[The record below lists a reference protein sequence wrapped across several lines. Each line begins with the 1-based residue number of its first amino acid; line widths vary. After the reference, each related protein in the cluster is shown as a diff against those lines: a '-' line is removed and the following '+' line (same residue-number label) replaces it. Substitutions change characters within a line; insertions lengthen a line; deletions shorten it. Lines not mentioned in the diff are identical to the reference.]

1 MNRPTLIG
9 LAFTAAL
16 GVATA
21 QASAKDFVYCSES
34 SPEGFDP
41 ARYSSNS
48 TWDASSEAIYDALT
62 RFKAGG
68 SEIEPALAE
77 SWDVSA
83 DSLEYTFHLRK
94 GVKFIGNA
102 NFTPTREMNADDV
115 VFSFARQMTRKGPWK
130 DYSQA
135 GNWAIF
141 DSMEMDSII
150 KEIVKVDDH
159 TVKFILSEPNASFPA
174 LVALNFGS
182 ILSKEYADKLLAE
195 GRTQDLNLA
204 PVGSGPFSLVAY
216 QADAVIRYAANP
228 DWWDGKP
235 AIDNL
240 IFAITPDPS
249 VRMTRLKAG
258 ECQMAPYPVPA
269 DIEGLKADPSLK
281 VMEEPGLN
289 VAYLAFN
296 TQAEPWNDPAARRA
310 LIKAIDRSALID
322 IVYGGLG
329 EVAETLV
336 PPTMWGYAKGIES
349 YPYDPQAARD
359 ALSRLGLKDLS
370 VQLWATPISR
380 SYMPNGRRTAEVIQ
394 ADLAA
399 VGVQVDIVSYE
410 WGEYLKRVRAKD
422 RKGIA
427 MMGGSA
433 DVADPDNLLSFFLA
447 CGSGGNASFWCNDEV
462 EALLRKARQIPDQEE
477 RTALYVKIQEI
488 VHEQAPV
495 LPLAT
500 ATVVL
505 PMSIKVQNYTM
516 NPLGAHR
523 FDKVD
528 LAD

>member
-1 MNRPTLIG
+1 MIRPTFAGIT
-9 LAFTAAL
+9 FTAAL
-16 GVATA
+16 GVMAF
-21 QASAKDFVYCSES
+21 QASAKDFVYCSEG

-41 ARYSSNS
+41 ALYSTNS

-62 RFKAGG
+62 RFKAGT

-77 SWDVSA
+77 SWVVSP
-83 DSLEYTFHLRK
+83 DTLEYTFHLRE
-94 GVKFIGNA
+94 GVKFKGND

-115 VFSFARQMTRKGPWK
+115 VFSFARQMTQEGPWK

-135 GNWAIF
+135 GTWVIF
-141 DSMEMDSII
+141 DSMEMGTII
-150 KEIVKVDDH
+150 KDIVKVDDR
-159 TVKFILSEPNASFPA
+159 TVKFVLSEPNASFPA
-174 LVALNFGS
+174 LVALNFGA
-182 ILSKEYADKLLAE
+182 ILSKEYGDKLLAE
-195 GRTQDLNLA
+195 GKTQDLNLA
-204 PVGSGPFSLVAY
+204 PVGTGPFSLVAY
-216 QADAVIRYAANP
+216 QADAAIRYAANP

-235 AIDNL
+235 PIDNL
-240 IFAITPDPS
+240 IFAITSDPS
-249 VRMTRLKAG
+249 VRMTRLRAG

-269 DIEGLKADPSLK
+269 DVVGLKADPSLK
-281 VMEEPGLN
+281 VMEEAGLN

-296 TQAEPWNDPAARRA
+296 TRVAPWDNPAVRRA
-310 LIKAIDRSALID
+310 LVMAIDRKALIE

-336 PPTMWGYAKGIES
+336 PPTMWGYADGIEP

-359 ALSRLGLKDLS
+359 ALSKLGLTDLS

-380 SYMPNGRRTAEVIQ
+380 SYMPNGRRAAEAIQ
-394 ADLAA
+394 SDLSA
-399 VGVQVDIVSYE
+399 VGVQTEIVSYE
-410 WGEYLKRVRAKD
+410 WGEYLKRVREED
-422 RKGIA
+422 RNGIA

-433 DVADPDNLLSFFLA
+433 DVADPDNLLGFFLA
-447 CGSGGNASFWCNDEV
+447 CGSGGNASFWCNDDV
-462 EALLRKARQIPDQEE
+462 EKLMRKARQIPDQAE
-477 RTALYVKIQEI
+477 RTALYLEIQEI

-495 LPLAT
+495 LPLAN

-505 PMSIKVQNYTM
+505 PMSVKVLNYAM